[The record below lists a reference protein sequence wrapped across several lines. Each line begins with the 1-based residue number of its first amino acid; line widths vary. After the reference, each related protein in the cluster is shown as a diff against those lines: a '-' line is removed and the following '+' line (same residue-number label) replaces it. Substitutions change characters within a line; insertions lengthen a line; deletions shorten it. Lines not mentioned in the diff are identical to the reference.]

1 MVGHKERRLVDTE
14 GMRSMMEQLPLEQ
27 RLEASVSLIT
37 FAVAEFGKVVLALGR
52 QCNTLKTNQQRMLD
66 AVAGIVPTNSKA
78 TTRVPARR
86 RRAKR

>member
-1 MVGHKERRLVDTE
+1 MVGNKERRLVDTE

-66 AVAGIVPTNSKA
+66 AVAGIVPNTKP
-78 TTRVPARR
+78 TPPPTARR

>member
-1 MVGHKERRLVDTE
+1 MAGNKERRPVDTE

-52 QCNTLKTNQQRMLD
+52 QCNTLKMNQQRMLD
-66 AVAGIVPTNSKA
+66 AVAGVVPTTKPTPPA
-78 TTRVPARR
+78 TARR

>member
-1 MVGHKERRLVDTE
+1 MVGSKERRLVDTE

-52 QCNTLKTNQQRMLD
+52 QCNTLKSNQQRMLD
-66 AVAGIVPTNSKA
+66 AVAGIVPTTKLNSSA
-78 TTRVPARR
+78 TTRRS
-86 RRAKR
+86 RAKR

>member
-1 MVGHKERRLVDTE
+1 MVGNKERRLVDTE

-27 RLEASVSLIT
+27 RLEASVSLII

-66 AVAGIVPTNSKA
+66 AVAGIVPSTKPTPPA
-78 TTRVPARR
+78 TARR
-86 RRAKR
+86 RRPKR

>member
-1 MVGHKERRLVDTE
+1 MVGNRERRLVDTE

-37 FAVAEFGKVVLALGR
+37 FAAAEFGKVVLALGR

-66 AVAGIVPTNSKA
+66 AVAGIVPTTKPTPPA
-78 TTRVPARR
+78 TARR